1 MARKTKAKPVSSQ
14 TTIMKSNQPYR
25 MTRNVKIAPRV
36 NDSAYSSM
44 NPWWMYS
51 GNMLASSVFAA
62 CRQNKAMWGLNYID
76 LVNNALRYADR
87 QYSSFYGQS
96 PYVKS
101 VANQLLSLN
110 VTASCIDTLVSKICK
125 HVPSVSYLTNGGD
138 YHLQQEAEQL
148 EKFMQGLFQFKQMDR
163 VTPQTFK
170 DACVLG
176 TGIIHVRMHKR
187 KKELIYER
195 VKAYELIFDWNA
207 GMNEYISDF
216 HILKFINR
224 YDLIDEYPDKEDI
237 ILRTP
242 VQNDLLTTAIVN
254 TQTIMVAYSYSF
266 HAKRMAVSV
275 SNGVL
280 SDETWDYVNQYDDPL
295 CPLAI
300 MRYEHDDRGFFG
312 IGAAEKLK
320 AVQNEL
326 NKLVRTAQ
334 MASHLGAIPKVWVP
348 RGADVTK
355 SALDNS
361 MGGICYYSGPTPPTS
376 MPMMQIPVDLFTQ
389 IDSFY
394 RRGFEIIGISQL
406 SAGSQKPIGIDSGK
420 GLETMY
426 QIESDRFQMLGQEYE
441 NLYIQ
446 LNDIT
451 LAFYEQ
457 TEEMSHR
464 ALVQTYFK
472 EDEGEVI
479 RFEDINIRR
488 DQCYL
493 KAFPISALPQTPAGQ
508 FDEVY
513 KRLQAGFITVQQGQ
527 KLLRLPD
534 TEMFTDLETAELDF
548 VSKQMSNMVR
558 GEPEEPIAF
567 QNPEMALGEARKH
580 FFHYSNAG
588 LAEENLNLISAYIQS
603 CQRLINN
610 QVMEAQANA
619 IQQQSALAAATAQQQ
634 LAGAGASATGPSAPG
649 AAQPPS
655 PAGGGTLPQ
664 AA

>member
-1 MARKTKAKPVSSQ
+1 MARKKSNKPKSIAISDTSS
-14 TTIMKSNQPYR
+14 IKSNQPFR
-25 MTRNVKIAPRV
+25 MTRNVKIAPRPD
-36 NDSAYSSM
+36 DSAYSSM
-44 NPWWMYS
+44 NPWWAYS
-51 GNMLASSVFAA
+51 GTMLASSVFAA
-62 CRQNKAMWGLNYID
+62 CRQYKAQWGLNYID

-96 PYVKS
+96 PYVKT
-101 VANQLLSLN
+101 VANQKLSLN
-110 VTASCIDTLVSKICK
+110 VTASCIDTLVSKIGK
-125 HVPSVSYLTNGGD
+125 NIPSISYLTNGGD
-138 YHLQQEAEQL
+138 YHLQMEAELL
-148 EKFMQGLFQFKQMDR
+148 EKFMQGWFQFKKMDR
-163 VTPQTFK
+163 LTPLILK
-170 DACVLG
+170 DSCVLG
-176 TGIIHVRMHKR
+176 TGIVHCRMHNL
-187 KKELIYER
+187 KKELVYEQ
-195 VKAYELIFDWNA
+195 VKAYELIFDWNSA
-207 GMNEYISDF
+207 MNEKLSSF

-224 YDLIDEYPDKEDI
+224 YDLIAEYPDFERE
-237 ILRTP
+237 ILKTP

-254 TQTIMVAYSYSF
+254 TNTIMVCYSYDFYAQRQS
-266 HAKRMAVSV
+266 VCV
-275 SNGVL
+275 SNAVL
-280 SDETWDYVNQYDDPL
+280 VDDEWNYKDIYGDPL
-295 CPLAI
+295 LPLAI

-312 IGAAEKLK
+312 IGASEKLK

-326 NKLVRTAQ
+326 NKLVQTAQ

-376 MPMMQIPVDLFTQ
+376 MPMMTIPVDLFTQ

-394 RRGFEIIGISQL
+394 RRGFEIIGVSQL

-457 TEEMSHR
+457 TAEMSHK

-472 EDEGEVI
+472 EKEGEVI

-534 TEMFTDLETAELDF
+534 TEMFTDLETAELDY

-588 LAEENLNLISAYIQS
+588 LAEENLNLIAAYIQS

-619 IQQQSALAAATAQQQ
+619 IQQQSQLLAASAQQS
-634 LAGAGASATGPSAPG
+634 AGNNASASGAG
-649 AAQPPS
+649 AAQPAS
-655 PAGGGTLPQ
+655 PVGGGTIPQ